1 MNAELQEKIDRAIEV
16 LRENEPKD
24 GKGYA
29 LAFSGGKDSCVI
41 KQLAIEAGVKFNA
54 FYSVTTIDP
63 PELVRFIKEH
73 HKDVEWLRPKRPML
87 IEMSDVKLFPPN
99 QFCRWCCSIYKEQSK
114 SEYSVKI
121 IGVRASESIRRA
133 KRWAEV
139 VQNRNSKKRKFIC
152 PIVYWTDDDVWSFVK
167 ERKLPY
173 CSLYDEGFT
182 RLGCIGCPLSG
193 TKNIKR
199 DFERWKGFE
208 NAWRMAF
215 RRMYANCQE
224 RKLTPKS
231 QRPYYGLRFKSG
243 DEWFEDYIGNAGRMK
258 IQETCQ
264 MELMFTGVAEE
275 EAVK

>member
-1 MNAELQEKIDRAIEV
+1 MNAELQEKIDRAIAV
-16 LRENEPKD
+16 LRENDPKD

-54 FYSVTTIDP
+54 FYSVTTIYP

-73 HKDVEWLRPKRPML
+73 HKYVEWRRPKRPML
-87 IEMSDVKLFPPN
+87 IEMADFKLFPPN
-99 QFCRWCCSIYKEQSK
+99 QFFRWCCNIYKEQSK
-114 SEYSVKI
+114 KEYFARI

-133 KRWAEV
+133 KWWSEV
-139 VQNRNSKKRKFIC
+139 VQDRLSKKRKFVC
-152 PIVYWTDDDVWSFVK
+152 PIVHWTDEDVWEFIK
-167 ERKLPY
+167 ERNLAY
-173 CSLYDEGFT
+173 CSLYDEGFK

-193 TKNIKR
+193 TKNIR
-199 DFERWKGFE
+199 RYFERWKGFE

-215 RRMYANCQE
+215 RRMYANCQK

-231 QRPYYGLRFKSG
+231 QKPYYGLRFKSG
-243 DEWFEDYIGNAGRMK
+243 DEWFEDYVTNAGR
-258 IQETCQ
+258 IRVQETCQ
-264 MELMFTGVAEE
+264 MELMFTGVTE

>member
-63 PELVRFIKEH
+63 PELVRFIKEN

-87 IEMSDVKLFPPN
+87 IEMADFKLSPPN
-99 QFCRWCCSIYKEQSK
+99 QFCRWCCHIYKERSK
-114 SEYSVKI
+114 NEYSAKV

-133 KRWAEV
+133 KCWAEV
-139 VQNRNSKKRKFIC
+139 VQDRLSKKRTFIC
-152 PIVYWTDDDVWSFVK
+152 PIVYWTDEDIWAFIK
-167 ERKLPY
+167 ERNLPY
-173 CSLYDEGFT
+173 CSLYDEGFK

-193 TKNIKR
+193 TKNIRR
-199 DFERWKGFE
+199 DFELWKGFE

-215 RRMYANCQE
+215 RRMYANCQG

-243 DEWFEDYIGNAGRMK
+243 DEWFEDYINNAGRMRV
-258 IQETCQ
+258 QETCQ
-264 MELMFTGVAEE
+264 MELMFTGVTE

>member
-73 HKDVEWLRPKRPML
+73 HKDVEWLRPKLPML
-87 IEMSDVKLFPPN
+87 IEMSDFKLFPPN
-99 QFCRWCCSIYKEQSK
+99 QFCRWCCAIYKEQSK
-114 SEYSVKI
+114 NEYSAKL

-133 KRWAEV
+133 KRWSEF
-139 VQNRNSKKRKFIC
+139 VQDRLSKKRTFVC
-152 PIVYWTDDDVWSFVK
+152 PIVHWADDDVWNFIK
-167 ERKLPY
+167 ERGLPY
-173 CSLYDEGFT
+173 CSLYDEGFK

-193 TKNIKR
+193 STHIKR
-199 DFERWKGFE
+199 NFERWKGFE

-215 RRMYANCQE
+215 RRMWKNCQA
-224 RKLTPKS
+224 RKLTPKT
-231 QRPYYGLRFKSG
+231 QKPYYGLRFRDG
-243 DEWFEDYIGNAGRMK
+243 DEWFENYVQNAGRMSV
-258 IQETCQ
+258 QETCQ
-264 MELMFTGVAEE
+264 MELMFAGLEK

>member
-1 MNAELQEKIDRAIEV
+1 MNAELQDKIDRAIEV
-16 LRENEPKD
+16 LRENEPD

-63 PELVRFIKEH
+63 PELVRFIKEY

-99 QFCRWCCSIYKEQSK
+99 QFCRWCCDIYKEQNK
-114 SEYSVKI
+114 NEYSAKI

-139 VQNRNSKKRKFIC
+139 VQDCNSKKRKFIC
-152 PIVYWTDDDVWSFVK
+152 PIVYWTDDDVWEFVQ
-167 ERKLPY
+167 ERNLPY
-173 CSLYDEGFT
+173 CSLYDEGFK

-199 DFERWKGFE
+199 DFERWKGFK

-231 QRPYYGLRFKSG
+231 RRPYYGLRFKSG
-243 DEWFEDYIGNAGRMK
+243 DEWFEDYVKNAGRMK
-258 IQETCQ
+258 VQETCQ

-275 EAVK
+275 